1 MRISPG
7 VLGDLDHSVDN
18 TGLLVS
24 PGGDAVKATQKE
36 WQKISDFVAQMMM
49 QAKSSQSKAEE
60 KGVGQKKVE
69 KRVAETVC
77 IDRWAGKVRV
87 RQNSHAGMRSEASS
101 ECADGA

>member
-1 MRISPG
+1 LRISPS

-49 QAKSSQSKAEE
+49 QARSSQVKSKAEE
-60 KGVGQKKVE
+60 KGWDKKGGE
-69 KRVAETVC
+69 KSGGDSV
-77 IDRWAGKVRV
+77 
-87 RQNSHAGMRSEASS
+87 H
-101 ECADGA
+101 